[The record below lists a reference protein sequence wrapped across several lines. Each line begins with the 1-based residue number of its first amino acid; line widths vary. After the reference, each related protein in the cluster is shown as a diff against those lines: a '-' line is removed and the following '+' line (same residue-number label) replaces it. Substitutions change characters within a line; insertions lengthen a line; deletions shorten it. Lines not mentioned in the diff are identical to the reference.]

1 MTDLTLLGI
10 PGALRTAST
19 NRLLL
24 AEAGRLFGPATMIEA
39 NLRLPLYDGDLEQA
53 QGIPPEV
60 QALAGQIRAA
70 DAVVI
75 ATPEYN
81 KSFPGVLKNALDWV
95 SRTKGGPWRDK
106 PVAIISAAD
115 GRGGGDRSQFA
126 LRLAMVPFRA
136 RVLPG
141 PEVMVADASN
151 AFGPDGRLKVERYV
165 MALAEL
171 MALLRAEAGRNGLA
185 GN

>member
-1 MTDLTLLGI
+1 MAEHRLLGI
-10 PGALRTAST
+10 CGALRAGST

-24 AEAGRLFGPATMIEA
+24 AQAIRLFDPAEYEEGD
-39 NLRLPLYDGDLEQA
+39 LRLPLYDGDLEDGE
-53 QGIPPEV
+53 GIPAPV
-60 QALAGQIRAA
+60 QRLADQIRRA

-81 KSFPGVLKNALDWV
+81 KSLPGVLKNALDWV

-115 GRGGGDRSQFA
+115 GRAGGDRSQFA

-141 PEVMVADASN
+141 PEVMVANSSQ
-151 AFGPDGRLKVERYV
+151 AFEPDGSLKDERYV
-165 MALAEL
+165 KALSEL
-171 MALLRAEAGRNGLA
+171 MTLLRAEVMRGQT
-185 GN
+185 

>member
-1 MTDLTLLGI
+1 MGEHHLLGI
-10 PGALRTAST
+10 CGALRKGST

-24 AEAGRLFGPATMIEA
+24 AGAVRMFDPAVYVEGSI
-39 NLRLPLYDGDLEQA
+39 RLPLFDEDIETGP
-53 QGIPPEV
+53 GIPEAV
-60 QALAGQIRAA
+60 TTLHAQIGAA

-81 KSFPGVLKNALDWV
+81 KSIPGGLKNALDWV
-95 SRTKGGPWRDK
+95 SRVRGAVWRDK

-115 GRGGGDRSQFA
+115 GRAGGDRAQFA

-141 PEVMVADASN
+141 PEVMVASSREAFDDHGRMKDA
-151 AFGPDGRLKVERYV
+151 RYDK
-165 MALAEL
+165 ALAEL
-171 MALLRAEAGRNGLA
+171 MGLLHDEVRRSEP
-185 GN
+185 

>member
-1 MTDLTLLGI
+1 MGEHHLLGI
-10 PGALRTAST
+10 CGALRRGST

-24 AEAGRLFGPATMIEA
+24 AEARRIFDPATFTEGDI
-39 NLRLPLYDGDLEQA
+39 RLPLFDEDIETGP
-53 QGIPPEV
+53 GIPESV
-60 QALAGQIRAA
+60 QTLHRQIGAA

-81 KSFPGVLKNALDWV
+81 KSIPGGLKNALDWV
-95 SRTKGGPWRDK
+95 SRVKGAVWRDK

-115 GRGGGDRSQFA
+115 GRAGGDRSQFA

-141 PEVMVADASN
+141 PEVMVANSRH
-151 AFGPDGRLKVERYV
+151 AFDDSGRLIEDSYTR
-165 MALAEL
+165 ALTDL
-171 MALLRAEAGRNGLA
+171 MGLLHDEVRRSRA
-185 GN
+185 

>member
-1 MTDLTLLGI
+1 MGRHRLLGI
-10 PGALRTAST
+10 CGALRAAST

-24 AEAGRLFGPATMIEA
+24 SEARRLFDPEVFVNGSI
-39 NLRLPLYDGDLEQA
+39 RLPLFDEDIETGS
-53 QGIPPEV
+53 GIPAEV
-60 QALAGQIRAA
+60 QELADQIRAA

-81 KSFPGVLKNALDWV
+81 KSIPGGLKNALDWV

-106 PVAIISAAD
+106 PVAIVSAAD
-115 GRGGGDRSQFA
+115 GRAGGDRSQFA

-141 PEVMVADASN
+141 PEVMVANSRE
-151 AFGPDGRLKVERYV
+151 AFDEAGRLKDARYEK
-165 MALAEL
+165 ALREL
-171 MALLRAEAGRNGLA
+171 MDLLRAEIG
-185 GN
+185 